1 VRSLQEFFRESL
13 AHVQARKP
21 TVVVGSLAG
30 AGRWVCPHWILVLES
45 LMLTVGM
52 VVLGLAAFA
61 AMLAF
66 VKLCDHV

>member
-1 VRSLQEFFRESL
+1 
-13 AHVQARKP
+13 
-21 TVVVGSLAG
+21 VVVGFSY
-30 AGRWVCPHWILVLES
+30 WEP

-66 VKLCDHV
+66 VKLCDRV

>member
-1 VRSLQEFFRESL
+1 VLCYGSPGHDGIVWNGLSYQER
-13 AHVQARKP
+13 
-21 TVVVGSLAG
+21 
-30 AGRWVCPHWILVLES
+30 

-66 VKLCDHV
+66 VKLCERV